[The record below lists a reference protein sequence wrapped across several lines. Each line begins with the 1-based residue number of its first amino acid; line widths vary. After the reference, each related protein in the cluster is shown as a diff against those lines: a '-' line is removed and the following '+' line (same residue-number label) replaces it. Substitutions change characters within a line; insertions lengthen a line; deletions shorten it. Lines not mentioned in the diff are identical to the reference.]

1 MILITGGTG
10 QLGTAVINHLLAKTP
25 ASQLAA
31 LVRDE
36 SKAADL
42 NRNGVSIRVG
52 NYDDLDSLD
61 RAMQG
66 IDKVLLI
73 AGTDEEK
80 RLQQHKNVMD
90 AAKRASVACVAFTSR
105 ALADKNSL
113 ENRLMDSYFTTE
125 DYLKAS
131 GLTYAIFRN
140 VLYMDAIPQFVGE
153 KVFETGINVPAGEGK
168 VSFALRDE
176 LAETIANVLLAG
188 DCTNRTYTFTSNH
201 AYSFGDVAAA
211 LTSLSGKEV
220 TYTSLEK
227 TEFETRMQARG
238 LPDVI
243 VKRITAF
250 ITDIK
255 NGQEADISAD
265 MENALGRKPI
275 SLEDG
280 LKKLYKL

>member
-105 ALADKNSL
+105 ALSDKNSL

-188 DCTNRTYTFTSNH
+188 DCTNRTYTFTGNH